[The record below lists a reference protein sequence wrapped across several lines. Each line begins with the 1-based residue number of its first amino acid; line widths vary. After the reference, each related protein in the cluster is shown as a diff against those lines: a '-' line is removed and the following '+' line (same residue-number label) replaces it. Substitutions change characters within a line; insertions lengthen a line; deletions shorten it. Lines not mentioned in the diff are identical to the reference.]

1 MPKLLRKNIWKSM
14 VNIILLW
21 LLIYIVMAAVKILM
35 GEYNNQYTQ
44 EDFFLRVQDGTG
56 FFMIMV
62 LYGCFALI
70 GPALPDYIFIAPFSL
85 KDRKDLIKRFFTLNM
100 LIDFLCL
107 SILFAASDLVKF
119 IRCHNSQILVA
130 CLVQEIVL
138 FGILYILSY
147 LKYFRECNVASE
159 IGVILVSTLWEGM
172 LAGILDENSE
182 FVLQEELLF
191 LFMVISV
198 ILTVILVAY
207 YYVRHFKAM
216 IDYYSDY
223 EVSHCPK

>member
-21 LLIYIVMAAVKILM
+21 LLVYIVMAAIKISM
-35 GEYNNQYTQ
+35 GEYANQYTQ

-56 FFMIMV
+56 LAMIIA
-62 LYGCFALI
+62 LYGCYALV

-85 KDRKDLIKRFFTLNM
+85 NDRKYLIKRFFTINM
-100 LIDFLCL
+100 LMDFLCL
-107 SILFAASDLVKF
+107 SILFAASDLIKF
-119 IRCHNSQILVA
+119 IHYHNSQILLA
-130 CLVQEIVL
+130 CLIQEIVL
-138 FGILYILSY
+138 FGIVYILSY

-159 IGVILVSTLWEGM
+159 IGVIVVSTLWEGM
-172 LAGILDENSE
+172 LAGILDEKSE
-182 FVLQEELLF
+182 FVLQEGI

-198 ILTVILVAY
+198 ILTVVLVVY
-207 YYVRHFKAM
+207 YYVKHFKAM

-223 EVSHCPK
+223 EVRH

>member
-21 LLIYIVMAAVKILM
+21 LLVYIVMTAVKILM
-35 GEYNNQYTQ
+35 GEYNNQYTWA
-44 EDFFLRVQDGTG
+44 DFLLRVQDGTG
-56 FFMIMV
+56 FAMIIA
-62 LYGCFALI
+62 LYGCSALI

-100 LIDFLCL
+100 LMEFLCL
-107 SILFAASDLVKF
+107 SILFSVSDLIKF
-119 IRCHNSQILVA
+119 IRCHNPQILVA
-130 CLVQEIVL
+130 CLIQGIVL
-138 FGILYILSY
+138 FGIMYILSY

-159 IGVILVSTLWEGM
+159 LWVIIISTLWEGM
-172 LAGILDENSE
+172 LAGNLDENSE
-182 FVLQEELLF
+182 FVLQEKMLF

-198 ILTVILVAY
+198 ILTVVLVAY
-207 YYVRHFKAM
+207 YYVRHFRAM

-223 EVSHCPK
+223 EVSHCQK

>member
-1 MPKLLRKNIWKSM
+1 MPKLLRKNIWKSV

-21 LLIYIVMAAVKILM
+21 LLVYIIMAAIKIFM
-35 GEYNNQYTQ
+35 GEYDNQYTQ

-56 FFMIMV
+56 LAMIIA
-62 LYGCFALI
+62 LYGCSALV

-85 KDRKDLIKRFFTLNM
+85 NDRKDLIKRFFTINM
-100 LIDFLCL
+100 LMDFLCL
-107 SILFAASDLVKF
+107 SILFAASDLIKF
-119 IRCHNSQILVA
+119 IRYHNSQILVA

-138 FGILYILSY
+138 FGIIYILSY

-159 IGVILVSTLWEGM
+159 IGVIVVSTLWEGM
-172 LAGILDENSE
+172 LAGILDEKSE
-182 FVLQEELLF
+182 FVLQEKLLF

-198 ILTVILVAY
+198 ILTVVLVVY
-207 YYVRHFKAM
+207 YYVKHFKAM

-223 EVSHCPK
+223 EVSHS